1 VTPEAEERLAKAERF
16 LSQAMSLSP
25 EAVPEAIIHLTYYAM
40 LHAAAAVVVEQRG
53 RTPKTHGGIIG
64 QFAQLTKEKGETA
77 RSLGRAFNHA
87 EDVRLMSDYAYDV
100 APDAIDAS
108 EARDAAIAFVAYC
121 RSLL

>member
-1 VTPEAEERLAKAERF
+1 
-16 LSQAMSLSP
+16 
-25 EAVPEAIIHLTYYAM
+25 M

-87 EDVRLMSDYAYDV
+87 EDVRLMSDYACDV

-108 EARDAAIAFVAYC
+108 EARDAAIEFVAYC